1 MLKALFT
8 IPIMQ
13 IFAMSID
20 DPRFTCKHVT
30 RKLSVSNQAYTTFSA
45 MSDINSQL
53 FSTPFQENE
62 RSYDMNKLSENFNDI
77 YDQPGFSS
85 SRSKSDRVGSENGF
99 KS

>member
-1 MLKALFT
+1 
-8 IPIMQ
+8 
-13 IFAMSID
+13 MSID

-30 RKLSVSNQAYTTFSA
+30 RKLSVSNQAYKTFSA

-77 YDQPGFSS
+77 YDQPGFCS
-85 SRSKSDRVGSENGF
+85 SRSQSDRVGSDNGF